1 MLLSPL
7 NENQS
12 PQIQPIISDKVKP
25 DSKGELLSGK
35 ELSESEDEPAPECMG
50 EEFASR
56 EEVLNAI
63 EEAYKRTKNL
73 QVKLLNFARK
83 KIIEEMG
90 KKADERLTTEDIV
103 SEAIYRISIG
113 KRKWYKNR
121 VEKIE
126 NLILMVIVSLI
137 RIESAKR
144 PDEDNPLYNEIEAGI
159 ESVKKKPKPRIIPL
173 YKEFDKKEVSSNS
186 VAETEST
193 KNNNKD
199 SYDSEFDFESKGLE
213 DYIEEVEDA
222 LDNDEIAFYVFQ
234 ARLNGMRSNID
245 IANDLGV
252 DVKEVENALKRLRRI
267 LLKITKNN

>member
-12 PQIQPIISDKVKP
+12 PQIQPINSDKVKP
-25 DSKGELLSGK
+25 DPTGGILGGK

-56 EEVLNAI
+56 EEVLEAI
-63 EEAYKRTKNL
+63 AEAYKRTKNL
-73 QVKLLNFARK
+73 QIILLNFTGK

-90 KKADERLTTEDIV
+90 KKADERLTAEDFV
-103 SEAIYRISIG
+103 SEAIYRITIG
-113 KRKWYKNR
+113 KRKWYKSK

-137 RIESAKR
+137 RIEGAKR

-159 ESVKKKPKPRIIPL
+159 ESVKKKAKPRIIPL
-173 YKEFDKKEVSSNS
+173 YKEFDKKEDSYNS
-186 VAETEST
+186 IAETEST

-199 SYDSEFDFESKGLE
+199 KYESAFDFESKGFE
-213 DYIEEVEDA
+213 DYIEEIEKA
-222 LDNDEIAFYVFQ
+222 LDDDEIAFYVFQ
-234 ARLNGMRSNID
+234 ARLNGIKSNID
-245 IANDLGV
+245 IAIDLGV
-252 DVKEVENALKRLRRI
+252 DVKKVENALKRIKRI
-267 LLKITKNN
+267 LLKITENN

>member
-1 MLLSPL
+1 MLMSPL

-90 KKADERLTTEDIV
+90 KKADERLTAEDIV

-267 LLKITKNN
+267 LSKITKNN